1 MRFFCLVFG
10 ASPVDQVTRHAQ
22 TAGTGTGAGN
32 TAGLSTGGVCKRVRC
47 ALRNCAL
54 LRVGVGCLVAAHSW
68 HREGAQA
75 ARELPV
81 EWLFGA
87 GFGGN
92 LQIHRNLY

>member
-1 MRFFCLVFG
+1 MSHAFFLFCFWGEPSGPGYL
-10 ASPVDQVTRHAQ
+10 RHAQ

-32 TAGLSTGGVCKRVRC
+32 TAGLSTGGVRKCVRC
-47 ALRNCAL
+47 AIAHCC
-54 LRVGVGCLVAAHSW
+54 VLVLAAHPW

-87 GFGGN
+87 AFGGN